1 MPVADAKLRRFLLLF
16 LRPDTPIYQPVALA
30 DCLICAGVTSW
41 KELRA
46 NRGPRSFSIFSLFTA
61 ASGMRIRMS
70 VRSAGRSSAGG
81 ASAGRNELTGCLLRI
96 AQGERAALEALYR
109 LTSAKLFAVGIR
121 ILNDRAEAED
131 VLQEVFLTVW
141 NKAALFE
148 AERGLSPMTWLIS
161 IMRNRALD
169 RLRAKKQRF
178 GGLDE
183 AVEIP
188 DLEPL
193 ADAALAAQQNLDR
206 LTACL
211 EQLDA
216 RARQAIRAA
225 FFGGQT
231 YELLAKAAEIPLGSM
246 KSLIRRGLMRLK
258 ACLES

>member
-1 MPVADAKLRRFLLLF
+1 MND
-16 LRPDTPIYQPVALA
+16 RPL
-30 DCLICAGVTSW
+30 GRTS
-41 KELRA
+41 
-46 NRGPRSFSIFSLFTA
+46 T
-61 ASGMRIRMS
+61 
-70 VRSAGRSSAGG
+70 GR
-81 ASAGRNELTGCLLRI
+81 ASAGRTSTGRADLSDCLLRI
-96 AQGERAALEALYR
+96 AQGERAALQELYR
-109 LTSAKLFAVGIR
+109 LTSAKLFAVAIR
-121 ILNDRAEAED
+121 ILSDRGEAED

-161 IMRNRALD
+161 ITRNRALD
-169 RLRAKKQRF
+169 RLRARKQRF

-183 AVEIP
+183 AAEIP

-193 ADAALAAQQNLDR
+193 ADAALGARQTVEQ

-216 RARQAIRAA
+216 RARLSIRAA

-231 YELLAKAAEIPLGSM
+231 YELLAKAAEMPLGSM